1 MKLLENKR
9 ILIVAAHPDDEVLG
23 CFGSVA
29 RFICEGYEAYTLILG
44 EGKSSR
50 ASANLSWELELLEEE
65 FKEANFSI
73 GIKKIFREHFPDNAF
88 DSVPLLELVRAIEK
102 IKERVK
108 PSIIFTHFEKDLN
121 IDHQMTYRA
130 VLTASRALEDESV
143 EQIYSFE
150 VLSSTEWNY
159 PLSFTPDVF
168 FDISQTLKYKIKAM
182 KCYKSELRDYP
193 HPRSL
198 KGICLQAQMRGL
210 AVGLKYA
217 EAFKLVRDVRKT
229 GQMRLKNFTDLNYK
243 ELREVLEWRNEVS
256 DLMKTQNISLKEHL
270 EFIEKL
276 ENSED
281 KSYFLVRDGDKDVG
295 VIYFFDINEKEC
307 EFGLYAK
314 PNLRGVGQLLM
325 NEVLN
330 YAFDTLKVQ
339 ILKACV
345 FKTNER
351 ALTLYLKN
359 DFKIINEDETMLYLC
374 KRGGGGNP
382 LL

>member
-1 MKLLENKR
+1 
-9 ILIVAAHPDDEVLG
+9 
-23 CFGSVA
+23 
-29 RFICEGYEAYTLILG
+29 
-44 EGKSSR
+44 
-50 ASANLSWELELLEEE
+50 
-65 FKEANFSI
+65 
-73 GIKKIFREHFPDNAF
+73 
-88 DSVPLLELVRAIEK
+88 
-102 IKERVK
+102 
-108 PSIIFTHFEKDLN
+108 
-121 IDHQMTYRA
+121 
-130 VLTASRALEDESV
+130 
-143 EQIYSFE
+143 
-150 VLSSTEWNY
+150 
-159 PLSFTPDVF
+159 
-168 FDISQTLKYKIKAM
+168 
-182 KCYKSELRDYP
+182 
-193 HPRSL
+193 
-198 KGICLQAQMRGL
+198 
-210 AVGLKYA
+210 
-217 EAFKLVRDVRKT
+217 
-229 GQMRLKNFTDLNYK
+229 MRLKNFTDLNYK

-351 ALTLYLKN
+351 
-359 DFKIINEDETMLYLC
+359 
-374 KRGGGGNP
+374 
-382 LL
+382 

>member
-1 MKLLENKR
+1 
-9 ILIVAAHPDDEVLG
+9 
-23 CFGSVA
+23 
-29 RFICEGYEAYTLILG
+29 
-44 EGKSSR
+44 
-50 ASANLSWELELLEEE
+50 
-65 FKEANFSI
+65 
-73 GIKKIFREHFPDNAF
+73 
-88 DSVPLLELVRAIEK
+88 
-102 IKERVK
+102 
-108 PSIIFTHFEKDLN
+108 
-121 IDHQMTYRA
+121 
-130 VLTASRALEDESV
+130 
-143 EQIYSFE
+143 
-150 VLSSTEWNY
+150 
-159 PLSFTPDVF
+159 
-168 FDISQTLKYKIKAM
+168 
-182 KCYKSELRDYP
+182 
-193 HPRSL
+193 
-198 KGICLQAQMRGL
+198 
-210 AVGLKYA
+210 
-217 EAFKLVRDVRKT
+217 
-229 GQMRLKNFTDLNYK
+229 MRLKNFTDLNYK

-374 KRGGGGNP
+374 KRGGGGGNP